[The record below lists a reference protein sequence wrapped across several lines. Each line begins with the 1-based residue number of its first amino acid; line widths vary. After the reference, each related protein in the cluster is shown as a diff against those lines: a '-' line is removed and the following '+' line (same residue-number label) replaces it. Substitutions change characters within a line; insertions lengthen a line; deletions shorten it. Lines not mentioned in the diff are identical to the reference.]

1 MKRIYIYILLIFI
14 FSTYI
19 LANDNPQSL
28 AERAD
33 FYQKLYKV
41 NNQTEKIVDNFGN
54 GCETLYGVRNM
65 RTILFGVAYRGGGNN
80 FYHKTNKREN
90 QMPLPQ
96 DGLQNLAN
104 EGFSCA
110 VYLYGKNFENS
121 PAKVISANKK
131 DTLRYIQNTLSNNKQ
146 IRELLDL
153 VYKVIKTPGKG
164 PVYLHCWNGWHQSG
178 YASALLLMQFCDYS
192 NASAAEY
199 WKKHADGGTKGY
211 EHIVKKINEF
221 KPYPDLKISKEEQ
234 KILLGK

>member
-1 MKRIYIYILLIFI
+1 MKKISFSLLFI
-14 FSTYI
+14 FVFSFI
-19 LANDNPQSL
+19 LFSKDNPKSL

-33 FYQKLYKV
+33 YYKTRYKV
-41 NNQTEKIVDNFGN
+41 TNLSDKIVDNFGN
-54 GCETLYGVRNM
+54 GYNALYGTRNM
-65 RTILFGVAYRGGGNN
+65 RTILYGIAYRGGGNN

-96 DGLQNLAN
+96 DGLQHLAN

-121 PAKVISANKK
+121 PSKVISEDKK
-131 DTLRYIQNTLSNNKQ
+131 DTLKYLYNTLSNNKQ

-153 VYKVIKTPGKG
+153 VYLVIKTPNKG

-192 NASAAEY
+192 NASAVEY

-211 EHIVKKINEF
+211 EHIVNKINEF
-221 KPYPDLKISKEEQ
+221 KPYSDLKLTKEEQ